1 MQSVYNRG
9 TIKNIWEARH
19 MSKHISIIED
29 VELDNG
35 MTLYVQAGQ
44 RNGQIS
50 MSVDDRNVQVMYQID
65 VEAARK
71 LADAI
76 NKVLSELTK

>member
-1 MQSVYNRG
+1 
-9 TIKNIWEARH
+9 

-44 RNGQIS
+44 RNGLIS

>member
-1 MQSVYNRG
+1 
-9 TIKNIWEARH
+9 

-29 VELDNG
+29 VELGNG

-44 RNGQIS
+44 RNDQLS
-50 MSVDDRNVQVMYQID
+50 LSVDDRNVQVMYQLD
-65 VEAARK
+65 TESARK

>member
-1 MQSVYNRG
+1 
-9 TIKNIWEARH
+9 

-35 MTLYVQAGQ
+35 MTLYVQSGQ